1 MSAVP
6 KLELP
11 EIILGDTYDTEG
23 AADPL
28 ALRLDIHLDG
38 RAHAGHMGDMLKA
51 LHGLIGQHHGL
62 VAIRTAAIATLVYID
77 PGQRAHALIGLQH
90 HRTHPDAET
99 HHDHDGRRTDGDAE
113 DREHGPHLPSLQ
125 VTRRELDK
133 IK

>member
-6 KLELP
+6 KLKLLK
-11 EIILGDTYDTEG
+11 IILRDTHDAEG
-23 AADPL
+23 AADAL

-38 RAHAGHMGDMLKA
+38 RTHAGHMGDMLKA
-51 LHGLIGQHHGL
+51 LHGLVGQHHRL
-62 VAIRTAAIATLVYID
+62 IAIRTAAITTLVYVD
-77 PGQRAHALIGLQH
+77 PGQRAHALVGLQH

-99 HHDHDGRRTDGDAE
+99 HHDHDGRRTDGNTE
-113 DREHGPHLPSLQ
+113 DRKYGSHLSSLQ